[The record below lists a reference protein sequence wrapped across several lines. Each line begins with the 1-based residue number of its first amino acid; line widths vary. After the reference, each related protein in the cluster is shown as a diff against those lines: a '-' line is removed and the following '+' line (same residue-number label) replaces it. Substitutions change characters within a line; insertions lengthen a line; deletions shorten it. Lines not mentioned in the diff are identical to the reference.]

1 MAHSVL
7 GASKAHRW
15 ITCPG
20 SVKLEETFP
29 DTTSPAAAE
38 GTAAHALAEV
48 CLTMGI
54 GPEQY
59 IGSTV
64 EDHLVDEHMARHVAT
79 YIDHINMNPGVH
91 YFEVR
96 VDYSA
101 YAPGGY
107 GTADCLSFADG
118 VMRVID
124 LKYGVGVKV
133 FAQDNAQLKLYALGA
148 FLEHGFDY
156 QVDVIEMTI
165 VQPRLDHIDSFTM
178 RVKDLLAWARNVV
191 KPAAELA
198 LQDDAPFKPSESACR
213 FCKAKSSCRALAEHN
228 LKAVQGEFENLDEA
242 LEQRKPDTL
251 NPEELAELLEKADLI
266 TSWATSLK
274 EHATTTLFNGGV
286 IPGYKVV
293 SGRSHRKWADDEKAA
308 YEVHKLLGQAAFT
321 SRLRS
326 PAQVEKL
333 LGRKDSGEIA
343 DLIVKPEGKPTLVPD
358 SDPRPAVGAA
368 FNDLNEE

>member
-20 SVKLEETFP
+20 SVRLEEKFP

-48 CLTMGI
+48 CLTMNLA
-54 GPEQY
+54 PEQY

-64 EDHLVDEHMARHVAT
+64 EGHLVDEHMAGHVAT
-79 YIDHINMNPGVH
+79 YIDYINMHPGVH
-91 YFEVR
+91 YFEVK

-107 GTADCLSFADG
+107 GTADCVSFADG

-124 LKYGVGVKV
+124 LKYGLGVKV
-133 FAQDNAQLKLYALGA
+133 FADDNAQLKLYALGA
-148 FLEHGFDY
+148 FLEHGFDF

-165 VQPRLDHIDSFTM
+165 VQPRLDHIDTAIV

-198 LQDDAPFKPSESACR
+198 MTDDAPFNPNEGACR
-213 FCKAKSSCRALAEHN
+213 FCKAKASCKALADHN
-228 LKAVQGEFENLDEA
+228 LIAVQGEFDNLDEA
-242 LEQRKPDTL
+242 LEQRSPDTL
-251 NPEELAELLEKADLI
+251 NPEEIAELLQKADLI

-274 EHATTTLFNGGV
+274 EHAATTLFNGGV

-293 SGRSHRKWADDEKAA
+293 SGRSHRKWVDDEKAA

-321 SRLRS
+321 SRLKS
-326 PAQVEKL
+326 PAQVEKI
-333 LGRKDSGEIA
+333 LGRADSGEIA
-343 DLIVKPEGKPTLVPD
+343 DLIVKPEGKPTLVSD
-358 SDPRPAVGAA
+358 TDPRPAVGAA